1 VLNNQTSKQFRRVV
15 IQDEMIDYFKL
26 FKVMQLAKEKKINK
40 KKNSLQDAKD
50 LISKRENKK
59 IPFYYIKN

>member
-1 VLNNQTSKQFRRVV
+1 MLNNQTSKQFRRVV